1 MGVLTRSFIVFLY
14 IISVPIIF
22 LEFFF
27 YSFRWVLIDIPFPPV
42 PFIIKI
48 IEDIKVDYN
57 SEI

>member
-1 MGVLTRSFIVFLY
+1 MGIFIRSFIVFLY
-14 IISVPIIF
+14 FISVPIVF

-27 YSFRWVLIDIPFPPV
+27 YSFRWVLTGIPFPLI